1 MDAVCYSHLILNF
14 CDILKIGIYFI
25 YYDFNKLYYYQFGD
39 FLESSNNK
47 ISFENEKEARA
58 LLEESRM
65 RIDEIDNEL
74 CDLISERTSL
84 ASGIVFSKQYLGMPI
99 YDENREKIVH
109 EKIER
114 MARENDLDVDIIDQ
128 IVNMLTI
135 LSKNK
140 QNEILRRNDDG
151 QY

>member
-1 MDAVCYSHLILNF
+1 
-14 CDILKIGIYFI
+14 
-25 YYDFNKLYYYQFGD
+25 DFNKLYYYQFGD
-39 FLESSNNK
+39 FLKSNNNE
-47 ISFENEKEARA
+47 ISFENEKEARI

-84 ASGIVFSKQYLGMPI
+84 AKGIVFSKQYLGMPI
-99 YDENREKIVH
+99 YDESREKVVH
-109 EKIER
+109 EKIEKL
-114 MARENDLDVDIIDQ
+114 AKEKDLDVVIIDQ

-135 LSKNK
+135 LSKNEQK
-140 QNEILRRNDDG
+140 EILRRNVDG